1 MEEIETCYVSAMDP
15 GETTGLALLLLESN
29 AFHLLETCTVPYLPD
44 RKITP
49 LDKLWSWAESQN
61 DFKHVLVYEDFHVRT
76 GVPQVNT
83 TALRI
88 LGGMEDRIMRS
99 NPYERVISQNPAHKA
114 AVPDPLLGALGLRA
128 SGPDARHIRD
138 AFRHVVVWAR
148 GWGYAPMFP

>member
-1 MEEIETCYVSAMDP
+1 MEEIQSLYVSAMDP
-15 GETTGLALLLLESN
+15 GETTGLALLLLKPGD
-29 AFHLLETCTVPYLPD
+29 FLVLETCAVPYRPD
-44 RKITP
+44 RGITP
-49 LDKLWSWAESQN
+49 LNTLWEWPKRWG
-61 DFKHVLVYEDFHVRT
+61 DLDHVLIYENFHRRT

-83 TALRI
+83 TALRV